1 MKRYLTLLIL
11 VLLLNCN
18 NASNEKSIQY
28 SEMDDSENG
37 AINTFDLEKPNFSE
51 LNIIEEKL
59 QNSYDLVYLSERNSD
74 FETTKLSSS
83 IIIQNLILDD
93 SDKPNFP
100 TISNIQQIG
109 NLQSVNDSTSQVNF
123 SYILKQGNTEITDTL
138 KAIIKKQN
146 LTIEGQTKTGIK
158 IDFTSY

>member
-1 MKRYLTLLIL
+1 MKCYLTLLIL
-11 VLLLNCN
+11 VLLLSCN